1 MILCRRIYY
10 VLLFFLPLTVNAEVD
25 SASNSSAQQAVCE
38 RQSNECV
45 DKHDIDSQLA
55 PQEYYQYLLNQFS
68 QVLPGEADGFSAVL
82 ADPAHSRFP
91 YWYLNENLV
100 FNQYTYDYISARV
113 MPGKVE
119 GTVQLSD
126 GNGFSHAYLQVMSA
140 IAFSLSQQTKQ
151 QLVEQQKELETLAS
165 DLVDV
170 YEYAFNAITPE
181 KINQANQVVEP
192 YQVTIETKL
201 DYVVQYVVG
210 YQWSGRVAQEKPP
223 LNFSQLADAKNL
235 TQLLP
240 DIPSSGAGVLQKFSL
255 YLHSYRLISAVGNG
269 LQYNSGILNALKNN
283 VQFPT
288 KETGGIRTFNPVDG
302 SESDQYQPGYD
313 IGISLADITNALND
327 GNRTIRLTL
336 KTGRREGT
344 PNSKGSVGKIA
355 SKVTFVDELGRSTD
369 LNSLTESGQ
378 VMVDVAYQG
387 YVYLPILRASLS
399 AGGQTGW
406 YFSDPIWQAFN
417 NQAQDETGYQFVYRP
432 SFNLG
437 CFNQGGNLATLTGVL
452 IANAPQV
459 TITIDYTGESL
470 PVAFANGSG
479 QGKLLFE
486 GEVPNNSLGH
496 RNYHYQIAEKDNKE
510 QVKTLIF
517 TSGAQLVSDSPS
529 ANNTN
534 ALQVTVP
541 TALKMADVLLTTF
554 RYPSAEGGGK
564 CQM

>member
-1 MILCRRIYY
+1 MCRRIYY
-10 VLLFFLPLTVNAEVD
+10 LLLFFLPLTVNAEVD
-25 SASNSSAQQAVCE
+25 SSSDSSVQQVVCE
-38 RQSNECV
+38 RQGSKCD
-45 DKHDIDSQLA
+45 DKPDTD
-55 PQEYYQYLLNQFS
+55 PQQVSKEYYQYLLKQFS
-68 QVLPGEADGFSAVL
+68 QVLPGDAEGSAAVL
-82 ADPAHSRFP
+82 ADPLHSRFP
-91 YWYLNENLV
+91 YWYLNENLI

-140 IAFSLSQQTKQ
+140 IDFSLSQQTKQ
-151 QLVEQQKELETLAS
+151 QLAEQQKELETLAS

-170 YEYAFNAITPE
+170 YEYAFNTITPE
-181 KINQANQVVEP
+181 KITQAHQTVEP
-192 YQVTIETKL
+192 YQVMIETKL

-210 YQWSGRVAQEKPP
+210 YQWSGLVAQDKPP
-223 LNFSQLADAKNL
+223 LNFTQLADAKSL

-240 DIPSSGAGVLQKFSL
+240 DIPASGAGVLQKLSL

-269 LQYNSGILNALKNN
+269 LQYNSGMLNALKNN

-288 KETGGIRTFNPVDG
+288 KATGGIRTFNPVDG
-302 SESDQYQPGYD
+302 SESDQFQPGYD
-313 IGISLADITNALND
+313 IGVSLASITNALND

-336 KTGRREGT
+336 RTGWKKGMSA
-344 PNSKGSVGKIA
+344 SKNSVGTIANKII
-355 SKVTFVDELGRSTD
+355 FVDELGRSTD

-378 VMVDVAYQG
+378 VMVDVVYQG
-387 YVYLPILRASLS
+387 YVYLPILRTSLS

-406 YFSDPIWQAFN
+406 YFSDPIWQAVN

-470 PVAFANGSG
+470 PVAFSNGSG

-496 RNYHYQIAEKDNKE
+496 RNYHYQIAEYDNKE
-510 QVKTLIF
+510 QVKTLIL

-554 RYPSAEGGGK
+554 RHPSAEGGGN